1 MFNYSGE
8 YRNTEDYMYVKFWG
22 VHGSLPR
29 PGPSTLKYGGN
40 TPCVELRH
48 QDTLIIL
55 DAGTGIRELGED
67 LLRRKDRSGKPLR
80 TTGHLL
86 FSHLHWDHVH
96 GFPFFAPAFKKGNE
110 FHLYGAAGLD
120 RTIQQIIDN
129 QMRPPNWPITLEQ
142 MAASIFFHDLSPGD
156 RLNIDEI
163 AIQVEQLDHPGGSL
177 GYRIEVQG
185 KSVIYATDTEFHL
198 CCDPKAIEL
207 ARNGDLLIH
216 DGMFTPEQ
224 YLGLWDDTSRES
236 WGHSTWEGAVELAKA
251 ANVKQLILFHHGN
264 EDKVVAEIE
273 KKAQERFPR
282 ASAAYEGLEIEI

>member
-1 MFNYSGE
+1 
-8 YRNTEDYMYVKFWG
+8 MYVKFWG

-67 LLRRKDRSGKPLR
+67 LLRRKGRSGKPLR
-80 TTGHLL
+80 TVGHLL

-96 GFPFFAPAFKKGNE
+96 GFPFFNPAFKKGNE

-120 RTIQQIIDN
+120 RTIRQIIED
-129 QMRPPNWPITLEQ
+129 QMRPPNWPITVEQ
-142 MAASIFFHDLSPGD
+142 MDASISFHNLSPGD
-156 RLNIDEI
+156 KLNIDDL

-177 GYRIEVQG
+177 GYRIEVDG
-185 KSVIYATDTEFHL
+185 KSIIYATDTEFHL

-224 YLGLWDDTSRES
+224 YLGLWDEMSRES

-251 ANVKQLILFHHGN
+251 ANVKQLVLFHHGN
-264 EDKVVAEIE
+264 EDKVVEEIE

-282 ASAAYEGLEIEI
+282 ALAAYEGLEIEI